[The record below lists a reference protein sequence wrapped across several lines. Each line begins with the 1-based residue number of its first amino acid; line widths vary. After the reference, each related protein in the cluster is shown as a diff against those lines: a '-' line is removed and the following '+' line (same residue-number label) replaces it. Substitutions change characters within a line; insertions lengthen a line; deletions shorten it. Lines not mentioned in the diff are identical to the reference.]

1 MRCALGEILMNK
13 KRLPIVIGIVVVVAV
28 LIVVFDTL
36 LTNHQPSI
44 SSLAAPER
52 VVPSGSC
59 QIVCNA
65 TDRDGDALSYNW
77 SASAGQLA
85 GEGAAVTWDAPD
97 SIGVYNITVAVTD
110 GRGGEVV
117 QQVTIL
123 VRTNRTPSI
132 TDLAADASW
141 TLPLGTV
148 QLTCTA
154 SDPDGDELSYEWTT
168 SAGDIPGT
176 GAAVNWTA
184 PEEVGL
190 YYLAV
195 VVKDSH
201 GSSDTRTLSLTV
213 AQEEPPIV
221 EELRVTAEHCYLKAY
236 SWGYKVGKAQE
247 YHVQCIVSDNSSVVS
262 YNWSC
267 DDGEMS
273 GEGSTITWT
282 APNASVDVTI
292 TVIVSDVSGNVA
304 SKDLALDVVN
314 CSPCTF
320 GC

>member
-1 MRCALGEILMNK
+1 MRCALGEKLMSK
-13 KRLPIVIGIVVVVAV
+13 KRLPIITAIAVVVAV
-28 LIVVFDTL
+28 LVVVFDTL
-36 LTNHQPSI
+36 LANHQPAI
-44 SSLAAPER
+44 ASLIAPER
-52 VVPSGSC
+52 VVPAGSC

-65 TDRDGDALSYNW
+65 TDRDGDELSYNW
-77 SASAGQLA
+77 SASGGDISAA
-85 GEGAAVTWDAPD
+85 GAAVNWTAPEPLG
-97 SIGVYNITVAVTD
+97 SYNVTVAVTD
-110 GRGGEVV
+110 GRGGEAV

-123 VRTNRTPSI
+123 VRTNRTPNI
-132 TDLAADASW
+132 NDLVADASW

-154 SDPDGDELSYEWTT
+154 SDPDEDEIAYEWTV
-168 SAGDIPGT
+168 SAGDISGT

-201 GSSDTRTLSLTV
+201 GSSDTRTLSVTV
-213 AQEEPPIV
+213 AHEEPPVI
-221 EELRVTAEHCYLKAY
+221 EELLVTAEHCYLKTT
-236 SWGYKVGKAQE
+236 STGYKVGKEQE
-247 YHVQCIVSDNSSVVS
+247 YQIDCTVSDNSSVVF

-267 DDGEMS
+267 DGGELS
-273 GEGSTITWT
+273 GEGPRIAWT

-292 TVIVSDVSGNVA
+292 TVIVSDVSGNMA
-304 SKDLALDVVN
+304 SEDLALDVVS